1 MSETPEADKQWAEW
15 LNKLEKPI
23 DVFVDFARR
32 LERERDEAR
41 AECLEQSR
49 LLAMSAD
56 REAKLLGELERA
68 KKSLDHSRWV
78 HGICNPPSPDWEK
91 SKDSQMY

>member
-1 MSETPEADKQWAEW
+1 MTDELTIKVKASSWAR
-15 LNKLEKPI
+15 
-23 DVFVDFARR
+23 VT
-32 LERERDEAR
+32 RERDEAR

-56 REAKLLGELERA
+56 REAKLLGELESA

-78 HGICNPPSPDWEK
+78 HGVCNPPSPDWEK
-91 SKDSQMY
+91 SRDSQMY